1 MDMKSLEE
9 KRAAIEQRF
18 NAQNGKIDQIKSQL
32 NMETEELILIRG
44 EYRAINEL
52 LQSLLEEAGSND
64 GIKNDKKGK

>member
-64 GIKNDKKGK
+64 GIKKDKKGK